1 MGRNLLLSLTFI
13 CATFLCSCEMLEYH
27 PYDVDIS
34 GERGVTYKNID
45 LIETATA
52 GHTSIRFAM
61 ISDTQGYYDETL
73 DAVMDINR
81 QNVDFVVHGGDLS
94 DYGMAREFM
103 NQRDIFNKLTVPYVC
118 VIGNHDCL
126 ATGRESYEAVFGP
139 LNFAFTAGDVR
150 FLCLNTNAL
159 EYDYSEPVPD
169 FGFMERELK
178 NMPAM
183 VKKTIFLMHVKPY
196 ELVFNNNVAQAFE
209 AYITEFPGVQFC
221 LYGHEHK
228 FQADDLFGD
237 GVIYYQCPNIAKR
250 QYLIF
255 TINDDDTYRYEIKSF

>member
-1 MGRNLLLSLTFI
+1 MSLTFI

-94 DYGMAREFM
+94 DYGMAREF
-103 NQRDIFNKLTVPYVC
+103 I
-118 VIGNHDCL
+118 
-126 ATGRESYEAVFGP
+126 
-139 LNFAFTAGDVR
+139 
-150 FLCLNTNAL
+150 TNAT
-159 EYDYSEPVPD
+159 YS
-169 FGFMERELK
+169 
-178 NMPAM
+178 
-183 VKKTIFLMHVKPY
+183 
-196 ELVFNNNVAQAFE
+196 
-209 AYITEFPGVQFC
+209 
-221 LYGHEHK
+221 
-228 FQADDLFGD
+228 
-237 GVIYYQCPNIAKR
+237 
-250 QYLIF
+250 
-255 TINDDDTYRYEIKSF
+255 IN